1 MPCGDIQCVAFHS
14 NFSVRL
20 VDKSTGNNLLFGV
33 NPLLT
38 SSDIKFYY
46 NAATQFP
53 INKHIDTINETVNLL
68 AAKEIMGLQLKSDPV
83 KQINIK
89 TFCEDGCC
97 SRTAVEIMY
106 DGELLTADDKKIFTI
121 KL

>member
-1 MPCGDIQCVAFHS
+1 MAFHS
-14 NFSVRL
+14 NFSLRL
-20 VDKSTGNNLLFGV
+20 VDKNTGNNLLFGA

-38 SSDIKFYY
+38 SGDIKFYY

-53 INKHIDTINETVNLL
+53 INMYVDTVNECVKLS
-68 AAKEIMGLQLKSDPV
+68 AAKEIMGLQLKNDPV
-83 KQINIK
+83 KSINIK

-97 SRTAVEIMY
+97 SRTAVEITY
-106 DGELLTADDKKIFTI
+106 DGELLIADDKKIFTI